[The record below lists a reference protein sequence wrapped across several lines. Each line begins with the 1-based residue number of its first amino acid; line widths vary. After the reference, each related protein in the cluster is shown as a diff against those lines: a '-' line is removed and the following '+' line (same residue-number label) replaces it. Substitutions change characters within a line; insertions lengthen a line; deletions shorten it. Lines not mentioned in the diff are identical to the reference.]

1 MSTESY
7 FYPEKNICKVWELR
21 GCKGLICL
29 YFPQLPPS
37 VTGWSQIWFMH
48 VLQVLASKSPSLLDF
63 HLDLGSLEAASKV
76 YIFLGIEFNHY
87 DQKKRKKPVWLGV
100 LLLMQIQLKSLAE
113 EMQAITK
120 GLEKVKQELIASK
133 SDGPIS
139 EIFHKV

>member
-1 MSTESY
+1 MLFIRKINRISN
-7 FYPEKNICKVWELR
+7 PLGIDCKLWSEVWS
-21 GCKGLICL
+21 CL
-29 YFPQLPPS
+29 YFPQLPPNAG
-37 VTGWSQIWFMH
+37 GWSQIWFMH

-76 YIFLGIEFNHY
+76 YIFLGIEFNYY

-120 GLEKVKQELIASK
+120 GLEKVKQELIASE

-139 EIFHKV
+139 ENFHKV